1 MSQARELVDLAGK
14 PLIVLT
20 AGRGNAE
27 GWMSA
32 QNEMAKLST
41 NSRHRVV
48 AEATHGSLI
57 ENRHDATAVSQA
69 IHDVVVS
76 VRTSAPLVSP

>member
-1 MSQARELVDLAGK
+1 
-14 PLIVLT
+14 
-20 AGRGNAE
+20 
-27 GWMSA
+27 
-32 QNEMAKLST
+32 
-41 NSRHRVV
+41 V